1 VKEVTWLELE
11 ISETGATGGSWVW
24 RVPSWRASPWASRA
38 ATAINR
44 PDRGD
49 PDPEF
54 PLRPAGD
61 LGTSRYDGH
70 LDQSRR
76 RDPFVKPWRW
86 ESGAPIQDLSR
97 GVL

>member
-1 VKEVTWLELE
+1 MARTRNQRDRRHRWKLGL
-11 ISETGATGGSWVW
+11 AGSVLACIALG
-24 RVPSWRASPWASRA
+24 VQ
-38 ATAINR
+38 
-44 PDRGD
+44 
-49 PDPEF
+49 
-54 PLRPAGD
+54 LRPAGD

-97 GVL
+97 GVLAENGEVS